1 MRGSTLAFG
10 NVLPVY
16 CVLMEPMRDY
26 VVRRAREV
34 KDYKR
39 VSKEADVPYDWL
51 NKIAQDAIE
60 NPGVKNL
67 ERLYHYYKRQEM
79 KPPRRRAA

>member
-1 MRGSTLAFG
+1 
-10 NVLPVY
+10 
-16 CVLMEPMRDY
+16 MESMRDY

-39 VSKEADVPYDWL
+39 VAAEVPVPYDWL
-51 NKIAQDAIE
+51 NKISQNAIA

-67 ERLYHYYKRQEM
+67 ELLFHYYKGREVR
-79 KPPRRRAA
+79 RRRAS

>member
-1 MRGSTLAFG
+1 
-10 NVLPVY
+10 
-16 CVLMEPMRDY
+16 MESMKQY

-39 VSKEADVPYDWL
+39 VSAEAKVGYDWL

-60 NPGVKNL
+60 NPGVSQI
-67 ERLYHYYKRQEM
+67 ERLYHYYKRLEP
-79 KPPRRRAA
+79 KRKAA